1 MERLDYTEEIS
12 ALWHFAL
19 QATHMLMRTH
29 YGRAGLDPTSLASH
43 KGLLRRTWD
52 VSKPNYAAAKSLTR
66 HSLVARILHIVM
78 YDPCGIFVISFADWM
93 STGSCAT

>member
-19 QATHMLMRTH
+19 QATHMLMRAH

-52 VSKPNYAAAKSLTR
+52 VSKPNYAASKSLIR
-66 HSLVARILHIVM
+66 HSLIARILHIVM
-78 YDPCGIFVISFADWM
+78 YVLRAVFHDVLY
-93 STGSCAT
+93 